1 MNKSA
6 HHSPLC
12 NDKKLKTTYVSPSV
26 KPFTV
31 APMVPGGLVGVEM
44 WAPLLNFMPFQ
55 AACSGVFFFFFKE
68 KHFHNLQRTS

>member
-6 HHSPLC
+6 HHSPVY

-26 KPFTV
+26 EPFIV

-55 AACSGVFFFFFKE
+55 AVCSVFIFLKKNIFIIY
-68 KHFHNLQRTS
+68 RD